1 MKKRIICSLLIIMLA
16 LAFAAPAGAVVQRS
30 EEYYVADYAQVL
42 SDDIEQKIISS
53 NVDLEQKCEG
63 AQIVVV
69 TVEYLDGMYAD
80 EYAMRL
86 FNDWGVGSREK
97 NNGMLLLL
105 ATEEKKCWLTTGAA
119 AFRTSSRTAWP
130 RQIFR
135 EVFL

>member
-1 MKKRIICSLLIIMLA
+1 MLA